1 MSRGLQD
8 STRSGRRQFSA
19 LRKILI
25 TAFTGSFVYLLTN
38 LVPNTPQIWVLT
50 VSVFTGGIILVAQFF
65 VEFDERLSV
74 LEQKSTENYHATQV
88 LLEEGFSKIT
98 ATIELFGMVE
108 GSALPTEIVTQF
120 VRHAAEIDP
129 DPIPLVYRFA
139 HAEIARLSQLL
150 RELSKGGEVAYDGE
164 DRDWLLA
171 LTRNVR
177 SSIRATSLASVD
189 AAGFWMSDLGQLYL
203 EIQHEVSQ
211 RDVVIQRI
219 FILDRTD
226 IAEEPEFIR
235 ICRWQREHN
244 IDVRILDPMVIPGP
258 WKLDFILFDET
269 ISYETTPVMQL
280 PSESRP
286 AITNTRLVLDQRK
299 VKTRIN
305 RFNELWE
312 LATPYRG

>member
-1 MSRGLQD
+1 MSRGLLDRTQ
-8 STRSGRRQFSA
+8 RGHFSA
-19 LRKILI
+19 LRKILV

-50 VSVFTGGIILVAQFF
+50 VSVFTGGIVLVAQFF
-65 VEFDERLSV
+65 VEFDERLTM
-74 LEQKSTENYHATQV
+74 LEQKTSEHYQATQL

-98 ATIELFGMVE
+98 KAIELFGMVE
-108 GSALPTEIVTQF
+108 GSALPTEVVTQF
-120 VRHAAEIDP
+120 VRHATEIDP

-139 HAEIARLSQLL
+139 QAEIARLSQLL
-150 RELSKGGEVAYDGE
+150 KELGKGGEVAYDGE

-203 EIQHEVSQ
+203 EIQHEVSR
-211 RDVVIQRI
+211 RDVTIQRI

-226 IAEEPEFIR
+226 FAEDPEFKH
-235 ICRWQREHN
+235 ICRWQLEHN
-244 IDVRILDPMVIPGP
+244 IDVRILDPTVIPGP

-269 ISYETTPVMQL
+269 LSYETTPLMQA
-280 PSESRP
+280 PTESRP
-286 AITNTRLVLDQRK
+286 AITNTRLVLDQHK
-299 VKTRIN
+299 VKIRIN
-305 RFNELWE
+305 RFNELWN
-312 LATPYRG
+312 LANPYRE